1 MADDTG
7 IRQRGDRWQVRV
19 CYEDMAGKRQALTA
33 SCATK
38 TEARRRRD
46 EFRAIRG
53 SGQNIGTGKESLASY
68 LETWLTRREK
78 RAGLSPITTEGYR
91 RNVERYI
98 IPNIGGVE
106 LRKLKPE
113 HVELLLDALGHTPH
127 FRTCEPLSAQTQ
139 QHAFRVLH
147 KALENALRQGR
158 IASNPCHLV
167 SGPRVERHELTT
179 LTAEQVGTL
188 LASIKVSGPDSLYMA
203 ALLGVTTGLRR
214 GEVLA
219 LRWADVDLVAAEALI
234 VRSVIPA
241 KGGQVEKAPKSEAS
255 RCVVPLPAFTVTELA
270 AYADRQDARKIEAG
284 SMWQDTGLVIEN
296 GFGFSISPGHLSR
309 SFTKAATEAKTPTTF
324 HGLRHTFTSLHHD
337 AGTPLKVL
345 QELVRHSSP
354 ALLLSRYGHSM
365 PGAHEAAADRL
376 DEVLKRAR

>member
-19 CYEDMAGKRQALTA
+19 SYEDMAGERHTLTA
-33 SCATK
+33 TCALK
-38 TEARRRRD
+38 TEARRKRD
-46 EFRAIRG
+46 EFRAMRD
-53 SGQNIGTGKESLASY
+53 SGQNIGTGKETLATY
-68 LETWLTRREK
+68 LETWLTRREE
-78 RAGLSPITTEGYR
+78 RGGLSPSTTEGYR
-91 RNVERYI
+91 SIVERRI
-98 IPNIGGVE
+98 VPNIGGIE
-106 LRKLKPE
+106 LRRLTPE
-113 HVELLLDALGHTPH
+113 HVELMLDALGRTPNA
-127 FRTCEPLSAQTQ
+127 RTGEPLSAQTK

-147 KALENALRQGR
+147 KALEDALRQGR

-167 SGPRVERHELTT
+167 SGPKVEQHELST
-179 LTAEQVGTL
+179 LTAKQVGTL
-188 LASIKVSGPDSLYMA
+188 LGSIKASGPDYLYIA

-219 LRWADVDLVAAEALI
+219 LRWSDVDLTKAEALI
-234 VRSVIPA
+234 VRSIIPA
-241 KGGQVEKAPKSEAS
+241 KGGAVEKAPKSEAS
-255 RCVVPLPAFTVTELA
+255 RSVVPLPAFTVTELQ
-270 AYADRQDARKIEAG
+270 AYSIRQKARRLEAG
-284 SMWQDTGLVIEN
+284 SMWQDRDLVIEN
-296 GFGFSISPGHLSR
+296 GFGFPISPSHLSR
-309 SFTKAATEAKTPTTF
+309 SFTNSATVAKTPITF

-376 DEVLKRAR
+376 DAVLKKAR